1 MKYKLI
7 PALVAAT
14 FAAQTPAVYADSTQD
29 LIDALVTKG
38 VLTEDEGALLGK
50 GRKAEKKSEGSVS
63 KKLELVSPDGK
74 SSVKLSGRVQMDYRY
89 FDASPESKDEEDE
102 FSMRRVYLGA
112 SGKWNEYIKY
122 KANLELSSG
131 SMILGEAYLNLGYFK
146 PAQLTF
152 GQFKTSMSLEERTS
166 SRFTNFTERS
176 YVNNAAITEGKDTGV
191 MLHGTPT
198 KGFNY
203 SLAAVNGYG
212 MNNGMT
218 ANNDDSLAYIGHVD
232 VDLATMNK
240 WKGKVFHVG
249 ASYKKHD
256 LDVSNYVNL
265 TTNTSSSDAQVKM
278 EQSTIGKGS
287 KFFAAYRNA
296 AVSRTDLTSYGLEL
310 AVANGPFK
318 VQGEYANANF
328 DSDVDDQDITAYYME
343 AGWLITGENYSDSY
357 KSSSMGGKFDR
368 IKPNS
373 NFNPE
378 NGKGIGAWEVALG
391 YSKFDASEIN
401 QGSTGYTITNA
412 YANEAKTWRAGL
424 KWILD
429 PNTRFMLAY
438 VDTDFDVSGN
448 TSAYTGINDEQAV
461 NFRAQF
467 DF

>member
-1 MKYKLI
+1 MNIQNKILVGAV
-7 PALVAAT
+7 ALAT
-14 FAAQTPAVYADSTQD
+14 ASISANVYADSTQD
-29 LIDALVTKG
+29 LIDALITKG
-38 VLTEDEGALLGK
+38 VLTEDEGALLAK
-50 GRKAEKKSEGSVS
+50 GRKAEKKSEGTVS

-74 SSVKLSGRVQMDYRY
+74 SSVKLSGRVQADYRY
-89 FDASPESKDEEDE
+89 FDASPDSKDEEDE

-112 SGKWNEYIKY
+112 SGKWNEYIGY

-131 SMILGEAYLNLGYFK
+131 NMKLGEGYVNLEYFK
-146 PAQLTF
+146 PAQFLF

-166 SRFTNFTERS
+166 SRFLNFTERS
-176 YVNNAAITEGKDTGV
+176 YVNNAGITEGKDTGV

-212 MNNGMT
+212 MNKDMSDNK
-218 ANNDDSLAYIGHVD
+218 DDSLAYIGHVD

-240 WKGKVFHVG
+240 WKGKVFHIG
-249 ASYKKHD
+249 ASAKMQD
-256 LDVSNYVNL
+256 IDVSEYMTRVDIKQG
-265 TTNTSSSDAQVKM
+265 S
-278 EQSTIGKGS
+278 IGKGYE
-287 KFFAAYRNA
+287 FMNA
-296 AVSRTDLTSYGLEL
+296 SYNSGVTETDLRTFGGEL
-310 AVANGPFK
+310 AFANGPWK
-318 VQGEYANANF
+318 VQAEYATTNF
-328 DSDVDDQDITAYYME
+328 DSNIDDQDIKAYNLE
-343 AGWLITGENYSDSY
+343 AGWLITGENYADSY
-357 KSSSMGGKFDR
+357 KSKSMGGKFDR

-391 YSKFDASEIN
+391 VSKFDASDVTEA
-401 QGSTGYTITNA
+401 SAGYDITA
-412 YANEAKTWRAGL
+412 AMANEAKSWRAGL

-429 PNTRFMLAY
+429 PNTRMMLSY

-448 TSAYTGINDEQAV
+448 TSTYTGINDEQAI

>member
-1 MKYKLI
+1 M
-7 PALVAAT
+7 
-14 FAAQTPAVYADSTQD
+14 FAAQTPAVYADATQD

-50 GRKAEKKSEGSVS
+50 GRASEKKSEGTVS
-63 KKLELVSPDGK
+63 NKLELVSPDGK
-74 SSVKLSGRVQMDYRY
+74 SSLKVGGRVQMDYRY
-89 FDASPESKDEEDE
+89 FDASPDSKDEEDE
-102 FSMRRVYLGA
+102 FSMRRVYLGVD
-112 SGKWNEYIKY
+112 GKWNEFIGY

-146 PAQLTF
+146 PAQFTF

-176 YVNNAAITEGKDTGV
+176 YVNNSALTEGKDTGV

-240 WKGKVFHVG
+240 WEGKVFHVG
-249 ASYKKHD
+249 ASMKKHD

-265 TTNTSSSDAQVKM
+265 STDADNTAAQVKM
-278 EQSTIGKGS
+278 EQATIGKGY
-287 KFFAAYRNA
+287 KFFKAYRNSG
-296 AVSRTDLTSYGLEL
+296 VSETDLTSYGLEL

-328 DSDVDDQDITAYYME
+328 DSNIDDQDIKAYYME

-357 KSSSMGGKFDR
+357 KSNSMGGKFDR

-373 NFNPE
+373 NFDPE
-378 NGKGIGAWEVALG
+378 TGKGIGSWEASLG
-391 YSKFDASEIN
+391 YSKFDASDIN
-401 QGSTGYTITNA
+401 QGSAGYDISAA
-412 YANEAKTWRAGL
+412 YANEAKSWRAGL
-424 KWILD
+424 KWLLD
-429 PNTRFMLAY
+429 PNTRMMLSY

-448 TSAYTGINDEQAV
+448 TSTYTGINDEQAI

>member
-1 MKYKLI
+1 VKYKLI
-7 PALVAAT
+7 PALVASM

-29 LIDALVTKG
+29 LVDALVTKG

-50 GRKAEKKSEGSVS
+50 GRQAEKKSEGSVS
-63 KKLELVSPDGK
+63 KKLEIVSPDGE
-74 SSVKLSGRVQMDYRY
+74 STLKLSGRVQMDYRH
-89 FDASPESKDEEDE
+89 FTASPDSKDEEDE

-112 SGKWNEYIKY
+112 GGKWNKYIGY

-131 SMILGEAYLNLGYFK
+131 SMILGEAYVNLGYFK

-176 YVNNAAITEGKDTGV
+176 YVNNTTITEGKDTGV

-203 SLAAVNGYG
+203 SLAVVNGYG
-212 MNNGMT
+212 MNNSMDD
-218 ANNDDSLAYIGHVD
+218 NDDDSLAYIAHAD

-240 WKGKVFHVG
+240 WKGKVFHIG
-249 ASYKKHD
+249 ASAKMHD
-256 LDVSNYVNL
+256 IDVDHYMTKV
-265 TTNTSSSDAQVKM
+265 DIK
-278 EQSTIGKGS
+278 QSTIGKGS
-287 KFFAAYRNA
+287 SFFDATANSG
-296 AVSRTDLTSYGLEL
+296 VTDTDLRTFGGEL
-310 AVANGPFK
+310 AFANGPWK
-318 VQGEYANANF
+318 VQAEYASTNF
-328 DSDVDDQDITAYYME
+328 DSNLDDQDIKAYYLE

-357 KSSSMGGKFDR
+357 KSKSMGAKFDR
-368 IKPNS
+368 IKPKS

-391 YSKFDASEIN
+391 YSKFDATDFNEASA
-401 QGSTGYTITNA
+401 GYDITA
-412 YANEAKTWRAGL
+412 AMANEAKTWRAGL

-448 TSAYTGINDEQAV
+448 TSTYTGILDEQAV

>member
-1 MKYKLI
+1 MNIQNKILVGAV
-7 PALVAAT
+7 ALAT
-14 FAAQTPAVYADSTQD
+14 ASISANVYADSTQD
-29 LIDALVTKG
+29 LIDALITKG
-38 VLTEDEGALLGK
+38 VLTEDEGALLAK
-50 GRKAEKKSEGSVS
+50 GRKAEKKSEGTVS

-74 SSVKLSGRVQMDYRY
+74 SSVKLSGRVQADYRY
-89 FDASPESKDEEDE
+89 FDASPDSKDEEDE

-112 SGKWNEYIKY
+112 SGKWNEYIGY

-131 SMILGEAYLNLGYFK
+131 SMILGEAYVNLEYFK
-146 PAQLTF
+146 PAQLLF

-176 YVNNAAITEGKDTGV
+176 YVNNAGLTEGKDTGV

-212 MNNGMT
+212 MNNGLT
-218 ANNDDSLAYIGHVD
+218 DNKDDSLAYIGHVD

-240 WKGKVFHVG
+240 WKGKVFHIG
-249 ASYKKHD
+249 ASAKMQD
-256 LDVSNYVNL
+256 IDVSNYMSL
-265 TTNTSSSDAQVKM
+265 VKM
-278 EQSTIGKGS
+278 EQGSIGKGY
-287 KFFAAYRNA
+287 KFYAASANA
-296 AVSRTDLTSYGLEL
+296 GVTETDLRTFGGEL
-310 AVANGPFK
+310 AFANGPWK
-318 VQGEYANANF
+318 VQAEYATTNF
-328 DSDVDDQDITAYYME
+328 DSNIDDQDIKAYNLE
-343 AGWLITGENYSDSY
+343 AGWLITGENYADSY
-357 KSSSMGGKFDR
+357 KSKSMGGKFDR

-391 YSKFDASEIN
+391 VSKFDASDIN
-401 QGSTGYTITNA
+401 EGSAGYETTAA
-412 YANEAKTWRAGL
+412 YANEAKSWRAGL

-429 PNTRFMLAY
+429 PNTRMMLSY

-448 TSAYTGINDEQAV
+448 TSTYTGINDEQAI

>member
-7 PALVAAT
+7 PALVASM
-14 FAAQTPAVYADSTQD
+14 FAAQTPAVYADATQD

-38 VLTEDEGALLGK
+38 VLTEDEGALLGQ
-50 GRKAEKKSEGSVS
+50 GRASEKKSEGSVS

-74 SSVKLSGRVQMDYRY
+74 STLKVSGRVQMDYRY
-89 FDASPESKDEEDE
+89 FDASPDSKDEEDE
-102 FSMRRVYLGA
+102 FSMRRVYLGVD
-112 SGKWNEYIKY
+112 GKYNEFIGY
-122 KANLELSSG
+122 KAVAELKDG
-131 SMILGEAYLNLGYFK
+131 DFILGEAYLNLGYFE
-146 PAQLTF
+146 PAQFTF

-176 YVNNAAITEGKDTGV
+176 YVNNAGITEGKDTGV

-212 MNNGMT
+212 MNNGMSD
-218 ANNDDSLAYIGHVD
+218 NDDDSLAYIGHLD

-240 WKGKVFHVG
+240 WKGKVFHIG
-249 ASYKKHD
+249 ASTKMQD
-256 LDVSNYVNL
+256 IDVTNYMSN
-265 TTNTSSSDAQVKM
+265 VKM
-278 EQSTIGKGS
+278 QQGSIGKGYTFYDAS
-287 KFFAAYRNA
+287 ANA
-296 AVSRTDLTSYGLEL
+296 GVTETDLRTFGGEL
-310 AVANGPFK
+310 AFANGPWK
-318 VQGEYANANF
+318 VQAEYATTNF
-328 DSDVDDQDITAYYME
+328 DSNIDDQDIKAYYLE
-343 AGWLITGENYSDSY
+343 AAWLITGENYADSY
-357 KSSSMGGKFDR
+357 KSKSMGGKFDR

-391 YSKFDASEIN
+391 YSKFDASDVTEA
-401 QGSTGYTITNA
+401 SAGYDITA
-412 YANEAKTWRAGL
+412 AMANEAKSWRAGL

-429 PNTRFMLAY
+429 PNTRMMLSY

-448 TSAYTGINDEQAV
+448 SSTYTGINDEQAI

>member
-1 MKYKLI
+1 MKFKLI
-7 PALVAAT
+7 PALIASM

-50 GRKAEKKSEGSVS
+50 GRQAEKKSEGSVS

-89 FDASPESKDEEDE
+89 FDASPEFKDEEDE

-112 SGKWNEYIKY
+112 GGKWNKHIGY

-176 YVNNAAITEGKDTGV
+176 YVNNAGITEGKDTGV
-191 MLHGTPT
+191 MIHGTPT

-203 SLAAVNGYG
+203 SLAVVNGYG
-212 MNNGMT
+212 MNKSMSD
-218 ANNDDSLAYIGHVD
+218 NNDDSLAYIAHAD

-240 WKGKVFHVG
+240 WKDKVFHIG
-249 ASYKKHD
+249 ASAKMHD
-256 LDVSNYVNL
+256 IDVDNYM
-265 TTNTSSSDAQVKM
+265 TNVKM
-278 EQSTIGKGS
+278 EQSTIGKGY
-287 KFFAAYRNA
+287 KFYAASANSG
-296 AVSRTDLTSYGLEL
+296 VTDTDLSTFGGEL
-310 AVANGPFK
+310 AFASGPWK
-318 VQGEYANANF
+318 IQGEYATTNL
-328 DSDVDDQDITAYYME
+328 DSNLDDQDIKAYYVE

-357 KSSSMGGKFDR
+357 KSKSMGGKFDR

-391 YSKFDASEIN
+391 YSKFDASDITEA
-401 QGSTGYTITNA
+401 SAGYDITA
-412 YANEAKTWRAGL
+412 AMANEAKTWRAGL

-429 PNTRFMLAY
+429 PNTRMMLSY

-448 TSAYTGINDEQAV
+448 TSTYTGITDEQAI

>member
-1 MKYKLI
+1 VKYKLI
-7 PALVAAT
+7 PALIASM

-63 KKLELVSPDGK
+63 KKLELVSPDGN

-112 SGKWNEYIKY
+112 DGKWNKHIGY

-131 SMILGEAYLNLGYFK
+131 DMILGEAYVNLGYFK

-176 YVNNAAITEGKDTGV
+176 YVNNSALTEGKDTGV
-191 MLHGTPT
+191 MIHGTPT

-212 MNNGMT
+212 MNKGLT
-218 ANNDDSLAYIGHVD
+218 DNNDDHLAYIGHVD

-240 WKGKVFHVG
+240 WKGKVFHIG
-249 ASYKKHD
+249 ASMKKHD
-256 LDVSNYVNL
+256 LDVSNYVS
-265 TTNTSSSDAQVKM
+265 TSSSGTTGQVNIK
-278 EQSTIGKGS
+278 QSSIGKGS
-287 KFFAAYRNA
+287 AFFAAYDTNGA
-296 AVSRTDLTSYGLEL
+296 SRADLTSYGLEL

-318 VQGEYANANF
+318 LQGEYANANF
-328 DSDVDDQDITAYYME
+328 DSDLDDQDISAYYME

-357 KSSSMGGKFDR
+357 KSKSMGGKFDR

-373 NFNPE
+373 NFDPE
-378 NGKGIGAWEVALG
+378 TGKGIGAWEASLG
-391 YSKFDASEIN
+391 YSKFDASDIN
-401 QGSTGYTITNA
+401 QGSAGYDISAA
-412 YANEAKTWRAGL
+412 YANEAKSWRAGL

-429 PNTRFMLAY
+429 PNTRMMLSY

-448 TSAYTGINDEQAV
+448 TSTYTGIDDEQAI

>member
-1 MKYKLI
+1 MNIQNKILVGAV
-7 PALVAAT
+7 ALAT
-14 FAAQTPAVYADSTQD
+14 ASISANVYADSTQD
-29 LIDALVTKG
+29 LIDALITKG
-38 VLTEDEGALLGK
+38 VLTEDEGALLAK
-50 GRKAEKKSEGSVS
+50 GRKAEKKSEGTVS

-74 SSVKLSGRVQMDYRY
+74 SSVKLSGRVQADYRH
-89 FDASPESKDEEDE
+89 FEASPDSKDEEDE

-112 SGKWNEYIKY
+112 SGKWNEYIGY

-131 SMILGEAYLNLGYFK
+131 NMKLGEGYVNLEYFK
-146 PAQLTF
+146 PAQLLF

-176 YVNNAAITEGKDTGV
+176 YVNNAGITEGKDTGV

-212 MNNGMT
+212 MNEGMT
-218 ANNDDSLAYIGHVD
+218 DNEDDSLAYIGHVD

-240 WKGKVFHVG
+240 WKGKVFHIG
-249 ASYKKHD
+249 ASAKMQD
-256 LDVSNYVNL
+256 IDVSNYMSL
-265 TTNTSSSDAQVKM
+265 VKM
-278 EQSTIGKGS
+278 EQGSIGKGY
-287 KFFAAYRNA
+287 KFYAASANA
-296 AVSRTDLTSYGLEL
+296 GVTETDLRTFGGEL
-310 AVANGPFK
+310 AFANGPWK
-318 VQGEYANANF
+318 VQAEYATTNF
-328 DSDVDDQDITAYYME
+328 DSNIDDQDIKAYNLE
-343 AGWLITGENYSDSY
+343 AGWLITGENYADSY
-357 KSSSMGGKFDR
+357 KSKSMGGKFDR

-391 YSKFDASEIN
+391 VSKFDATDIN
-401 QGSTGYTITNA
+401 EGSAGYETTAA
-412 YANEAKTWRAGL
+412 YANEAKSWRAGL

-429 PNTRFMLAY
+429 PNTRMMLSY

-448 TSAYTGINDEQAV
+448 TSTYTGINDEQAI

>member
-1 MKYKLI
+1 MNIQNKILVGAV
-7 PALVAAT
+7 ALAT
-14 FAAQTPAVYADSTQD
+14 ASISANVYADSTQD
-29 LIDALVTKG
+29 LIDALITKG
-38 VLTEDEGALLGK
+38 VLTEDEGALLAK
-50 GRKAEKKSEGSVS
+50 GRKAEKKSEGTVS

-74 SSVKLSGRVQMDYRY
+74 SSVKLSGRVQADYRY
-89 FDASPESKDEEDE
+89 FDASPDSNDEEDE

-112 SGKWNEYIKY
+112 SGKWNEYIGY

-131 SMILGEAYLNLGYFK
+131 NMKLGEGYVNLEYFK
-146 PAQLTF
+146 PAQLLF

-166 SRFTNFTERS
+166 SRFLNFTERS
-176 YVNNAAITEGKDTGV
+176 YVNNAGITEGKDTGV

-212 MNNGMT
+212 MNNGLT
-218 ANNDDSLAYIGHVD
+218 DNNDDSLAYIGHVD

-240 WKGKVFHVG
+240 WKGKIFHVG
-249 ASYKKHD
+249 ASIKKHE
-256 LDVSNYVNL
+256 LDVSNYVD
-265 TTNTSSSDAQVKM
+265 TSSTEVGLVGIS
-278 EQSTIGKGS
+278 QSTIGKGRS
-287 KFFAAYRNA
+287 FFSATRNTG
-296 AVSRTDLTSYGLEL
+296 VTETDLSSYGLEL
-310 AVANGPFK
+310 ALANGPFK
-318 VQGEYANANF
+318 VQAEYANANF
-328 DSDVDDQDITAYYME
+328 DSNLDDQDIKAYYLE
-343 AGWLITGENYSDSY
+343 AGWLVTGENYADSY
-357 KSSSMGGKFDR
+357 KSKSMGGKFDR

-391 YSKFDASEIN
+391 VSKFDASDVTEA
-401 QGSTGYTITNA
+401 SAGYDITA
-412 YANEAKTWRAGL
+412 AMANEAKSWRAGL

-429 PNTRFMLAY
+429 PNTRMMLSY

-448 TSAYTGINDEQAV
+448 TSTYTGINDEQAI

>member
-7 PALVAAT
+7 PALVASM
-14 FAAQTPAVYADSTQD
+14 FAAQTPAVYADATQD

-50 GRKAEKKSEGSVS
+50 GRASEKKSEGSVS

-74 SSVKLSGRVQMDYRY
+74 STLKVSGRVQMDYRY
-89 FDASPESKDEEDE
+89 FDASPDSKDEEDE
-102 FSMRRVYLGA
+102 FSMRRVYLGVD
-112 SGKWNEYIKY
+112 GKYNEFIGY
-122 KANLELSSG
+122 KAVAELKDG
-131 SMILGEAYLNLGYFK
+131 DFILGEAYLNLGYFE
-146 PAQLTF
+146 PAQFTF

-176 YVNNAAITEGKDTGV
+176 YVNNAGITEGKDTGV

-203 SLAAVNGYG
+203 SLAVVNGYG
-212 MNNGMT
+212 MNKGMSD
-218 ANNDDSLAYIGHVD
+218 NDDDSLAYIAHAD
-232 VDLATMNK
+232 IDLATMNK
-240 WKGKVFHVG
+240 WEGKVFHIG
-249 ASYKKHD
+249 ASAKMHD
-256 LDVSNYVNL
+256 IDVDNYM
-265 TTNTSSSDAQVKM
+265 TNVKM

-287 KFFAAYRNA
+287 KFYAASANSG
-296 AVSRTDLTSYGLEL
+296 VTDTDLTTIGGEL
-310 AVANGPFK
+310 AFASGPWK
-318 VQGEYANANF
+318 VQGEYATTNL
-328 DSDVDDQDITAYYME
+328 DSNLDDQDINAYYVE

-357 KSSSMGGKFDR
+357 KSKSMGGKFDR

-391 YSKFDASEIN
+391 YSMFDASDITEA
-401 QGSTGYTITNA
+401 SAGYDITA
-412 YANEAKTWRAGL
+412 AMANEAKSLRAGL

-429 PNTRFMLAY
+429 PNTRMMLSY

-448 TSAYTGINDEQAV
+448 TSTYTGIDDEQAI

>member
-1 MKYKLI
+1 MNIQNKILVGAV
-7 PALVAAT
+7 ALAT
-14 FAAQTPAVYADSTQD
+14 ASISANVYADSTQD
-29 LIDALVTKG
+29 LIDALITKG
-38 VLTEDEGALLGK
+38 VLTEDEGALLAK
-50 GRKAEKKSEGSVS
+50 GRKAEKKSEGTVS

-74 SSVKLSGRVQMDYRY
+74 SSVKLSGRVQADYRY
-89 FDASPESKDEEDE
+89 FDASPDSKDEEDE

-112 SGKWNEYIKY
+112 SGKWNEYIGY

-131 SMILGEAYLNLGYFK
+131 NMKLGEGYVNLEYFK
-146 PAQLTF
+146 PAQFLF

-166 SRFTNFTERS
+166 SRFLNFTERS
-176 YVNNAAITEGKDTGV
+176 YVNNAALTEGKDTGV

-212 MNNGMT
+212 MNKDMSDDK
-218 ANNDDSLAYIGHVD
+218 DDSLAYIGHVD

-240 WKGKVFHVG
+240 WKDKVFHIG
-249 ASYKKHD
+249 ASAKMQD
-256 LDVSNYVNL
+256 IDVSNYMDTVAM
-265 TTNTSSSDAQVKM
+265 SQGS
-278 EQSTIGKGS
+278 IGKGY
-287 KFFAAYRNA
+287 KFYTASANTG
-296 AVSRTDLTSYGLEL
+296 VTETDLSSYGLEL
-310 AVANGPFK
+310 ALANGPFK
-318 VQGEYANANF
+318 VQAEYANANF
-328 DSDVDDQDITAYYME
+328 DSNIDDQDIKAYNLE
-343 AGWLITGENYSDSY
+343 AGWLITGENYADSY
-357 KSSSMGGKFDR
+357 KSKSMGGKFDR

-391 YSKFDASEIN
+391 VSKFDASDVTEA
-401 QGSTGYTITNA
+401 SAGYDITA
-412 YANEAKTWRAGL
+412 AMANEAKSWRAGL

-429 PNTRFMLAY
+429 PNTRMMLSY

-448 TSAYTGINDEQAV
+448 TSTYTGINDEQAI

>member
-1 MKYKLI
+1 LKIQNKILVGAV
-7 PALVAAT
+7 ALAT
-14 FAAQTPAVYADSTQD
+14 ASISANVYADSTQD
-29 LIDALVTKG
+29 LIDALITKG
-38 VLTEDEGALLGK
+38 VLTEDEGALLAK
-50 GRKAEKKSEGSVS
+50 GRKAEKKSEGTVS

-74 SSVKLSGRVQMDYRY
+74 SSVKLSGRVQADYRH
-89 FDASPESKDEEDE
+89 FEASPDSKDEEDE

-112 SGKWNEYIKY
+112 SGKWNEYIGY
-122 KANLELSSG
+122 KANMELSG
-131 SMILGEAYLNLGYFK
+131 GDMILGEAYVNLEYFK
-146 PAQLTF
+146 PAQFLF

-176 YVNNAAITEGKDTGV
+176 YVNNAALTEGKDTGV

-212 MNNGMT
+212 MNKDMSDNK
-218 ANNDDSLAYIGHVD
+218 DDSLAYIGHVD

-240 WKGKVFHVG
+240 WKGKVFHIG
-249 ASYKKHD
+249 ASAKMQD
-256 LDVSNYVNL
+256 IDVSNYMSL
-265 TTNTSSSDAQVKM
+265 VKM
-278 EQSTIGKGS
+278 EQGSIGKGY
-287 KFFAAYRNA
+287 KFYAASANA
-296 AVSRTDLTSYGLEL
+296 GVTETDLRTFGGEL
-310 AVANGPFK
+310 AFANGPWK
-318 VQGEYANANF
+318 VQAEYATTNF
-328 DSDVDDQDITAYYME
+328 DSNIDDQDIKAYNLE
-343 AGWLITGENYSDSY
+343 AGWLITGENYADSY
-357 KSSSMGGKFDR
+357 KSKSMGGKFDR

-391 YSKFDASEIN
+391 VSKFDASDVTEA
-401 QGSTGYTITNA
+401 SAGYDITA
-412 YANEAKTWRAGL
+412 AMANEAKSWRAGL

-429 PNTRFMLAY
+429 PNTRMMLSY

-448 TSAYTGINDEQAV
+448 TSTYTGINDEQAI

>member
-1 MKYKLI
+1 MNIQNKILVGAV
-7 PALVAAT
+7 ALAT
-14 FAAQTPAVYADSTQD
+14 ASISANVYADSTQD
-29 LIDALVTKG
+29 LIDALITKG
-38 VLTEDEGALLGK
+38 VLTEDEGALLAK
-50 GRKAEKKSEGSVS
+50 GRKAEKKSEGTVS

-74 SSVKLSGRVQMDYRY
+74 SSVKLSGRVQADYRY
-89 FDASPESKDEEDE
+89 FDASPDSKDEEDE

-112 SGKWNEYIKY
+112 SGKWNEYIGY

-131 SMILGEAYLNLGYFK
+131 NMKLGEGYVNLEYFK
-146 PAQLTF
+146 PAQLLF

-176 YVNNAAITEGKDTGV
+176 YVNNAALTEGKDTGV

-212 MNNGMT
+212 MNKDMSDDK
-218 ANNDDSLAYIGHVD
+218 DDSLAYIGHVD

-240 WKGKVFHVG
+240 WKGKVFHIG
-249 ASYKKHD
+249 ASAKMQD
-256 LDVSNYVNL
+256 IDVSNYMSL
-265 TTNTSSSDAQVKM
+265 VKM
-278 EQSTIGKGS
+278 EQGSIGKGY
-287 KFFAAYRNA
+287 KFYAASANA
-296 AVSRTDLTSYGLEL
+296 GVTETDLRTFGGEL
-310 AVANGPFK
+310 AFANGPWK
-318 VQGEYANANF
+318 VQAEYATTNF
-328 DSDVDDQDITAYYME
+328 DSNIDDQDIKAYNLE
-343 AGWLITGENYSDSY
+343 AGWLITGENYADSY
-357 KSSSMGGKFDR
+357 KSKSMGGKFDR

-391 YSKFDASEIN
+391 VSKFDATDIN
-401 QGSTGYTITNA
+401 EGSAGYETTAA
-412 YANEAKTWRAGL
+412 YANEATSWRAGL

-429 PNTRFMLAY
+429 PNTRMMLSY

-448 TSAYTGINDEQAV
+448 TSTYTGINDEQAI

>member
-1 MKYKLI
+1 MNIQNKILVGAV
-7 PALVAAT
+7 ALAT
-14 FAAQTPAVYADSTQD
+14 ASISANVYADSTQD
-29 LIDALVTKG
+29 LIDALITKG
-38 VLTEDEGALLGK
+38 VLTEDEGALLAK
-50 GRKAEKKSEGSVS
+50 GRKAEKKSEGTVS

-74 SSVKLSGRVQMDYRY
+74 SSVKLSGRVQADYRY
-89 FDASPESKDEEDE
+89 FDASPDSKDEEDE

-112 SGKWNEYIKY
+112 SGKWNEYIGY

-131 SMILGEAYLNLGYFK
+131 NMKLGEGYVNLEYFK
-146 PAQLTF
+146 PAQFLF

-176 YVNNAAITEGKDTGV
+176 YVNNAALTEGKDTGV

-218 ANNDDSLAYIGHVD
+218 DNNDDSLAYIGHVD

-240 WKGKVFHVG
+240 WKGKVFHIG
-249 ASYKKHD
+249 ASAKMQD
-256 LDVSNYVNL
+256 IDVSNYMSL
-265 TTNTSSSDAQVKM
+265 VKM
-278 EQSTIGKGS
+278 EQGSIGKGY
-287 KFFAAYRNA
+287 KFYAASANA
-296 AVSRTDLTSYGLEL
+296 GVTETDLRTFGGEL
-310 AVANGPFK
+310 AFANGPWK
-318 VQGEYANANF
+318 VQAEYATTNF
-328 DSDVDDQDITAYYME
+328 DSNIDDQDIKAYNLE
-343 AGWLITGENYSDSY
+343 AGWLITGENYADSY
-357 KSSSMGGKFDR
+357 KSKSMGGKFDR

-391 YSKFDASEIN
+391 VSKFDASDVTEA
-401 QGSTGYTITNA
+401 SAGYDITA
-412 YANEAKTWRAGL
+412 AMANEAKSWRAGL

-429 PNTRFMLAY
+429 PNTRMMLSY

-448 TSAYTGINDEQAV
+448 TSTYTGINDEQAI

>member
-1 MKYKLI
+1 LKIQNKILVGAV
-7 PALVAAT
+7 ALAT
-14 FAAQTPAVYADSTQD
+14 ASISANVYADSTQD
-29 LIDALVTKG
+29 LIDALITKG
-38 VLTEDEGALLGK
+38 VLTEDEGALLAK
-50 GRKAEKKSEGSVS
+50 GRKAEKKSVGSVS

-74 SSVKLSGRVQMDYRY
+74 SSVKLSGRVQADYRH
-89 FDASPESKDEEDE
+89 FEASPDSKDEEDE

-112 SGKWNEYIKY
+112 SGKWNEYIGY

-131 SMILGEAYLNLGYFK
+131 NMKLGEGYVNLEYFK
-146 PAQLTF
+146 PAQFLF

-176 YVNNAAITEGKDTGV
+176 YVNNAALTEGKDTGV

-212 MNNGMT
+212 MNNGLT
-218 ANNDDSLAYIGHVD
+218 DNNDDSLAYIGHVD

-240 WKGKVFHVG
+240 WKGKIFHVG
-249 ASYKKHD
+249 ASIKKHE
-256 LDVSNYVNL
+256 LDVSNYVD
-265 TTNTSSSDAQVKM
+265 TSSTEVGLVGIS
-278 EQSTIGKGS
+278 QSTIGKGRS
-287 KFFAAYRNA
+287 FFSATRNTG
-296 AVSRTDLTSYGLEL
+296 VTETDLSSYGLEL
-310 AVANGPFK
+310 ALANGPFK
-318 VQGEYANANF
+318 VQAEYANANF
-328 DSDVDDQDITAYYME
+328 DSNLDDQDIKAYYLE
-343 AGWLITGENYSDSY
+343 AGWLVTGENYADSY
-357 KSSSMGGKFDR
+357 KSKSMGGKFDR

-378 NGKGIGAWEVALG
+378 NGKGIGAWEVMLG
-391 YSKFDASEIN
+391 ISKFDATDFN
-401 QGSTGYTITNA
+401 QNSAGYTA
-412 YANEAKTWRAGL
+412 AASQANEATSWRTGL

-429 PNTRFMLAY
+429 PNTRMMLSY

-448 TSAYTGINDEQAV
+448 TSTYTGINDEQAI